1 MQGGIPDWIVGQ
13 QQKDISGKIAEIL
26 IKSVVSKVFST
37 HLPFLCH
44 PSVL

>member
-1 MQGGIPDWIVGQ
+1 MQGGIPGWIVEQ
-13 QQKDISGKIAEIL
+13 QQKDISGKIAEVL
-26 IKSVVSKVFST
+26 IKSVVNKVSST